1 MSEESKKEDRPEKSS
16 VFQEFVEDERMA
28 HLEVVWAKETFA
40 YEVLIRDLE
49 LVRRGVDD
57 GGRLRPPET
66 DHERVLLITHV
77 RALANDLAKAWGFR
91 HLVRPN
97 DDTDREDQLIN

>member
-1 MSEESKKEDRPEKSS
+1 MGDSHTKKEQTGTSPLVDEFLGDEK
-16 VFQEFVEDERMA
+16 MA
-28 HLEVVWAKETFA
+28 SLKVIWGKETFA
-40 YEVLIRDLE
+40 YDVLIRDLE

-57 GGRLRPPET
+57 GGRLRAPET

-91 HLVRPN
+91 HLIRPG
-97 DDTDREDQLIN
+97 DDPDREGQLTN